1 MKFVQFSSIFAA
13 LFASGCVA
21 SMEDA
26 PFDAEVNVP
35 EDLQIAWSVDNNTLD
50 LSGLLIPFDVGVFR
64 NNQATG
70 ALEPLP
76 NTRVEITS
84 SFGGVY
90 LIPQQ
95 AVEVVSY
102 PGLPGGISSQE
113 DVKAACTDA
122 NGDYAM
128 NEDWCAWY
136 WDTESQTFYQ
146 FAGTY
151 ADAYEYDTADGFYWF
166 APTHMVA
173 ETDNR
178 GLVRAYMLIDVMP
191 VASVAGGDGTI
202 EDVSI
207 LASIGWNSQTFM
219 ITSGGN

>member
-1 MKFVQFSSIFAA
+1 MTRTILGLSTIAMFST
-13 LFASGCVA
+13 GCVA
-21 SMEDA
+21 QMEDA

-35 EDLQIAWSVDNNTLD
+35 QDLVIAWSTDNNNLD
-50 LSGLLIPFDVGVFR
+50 LAGLLVPFDVGVFR
-64 NNQATG
+64 TDQASGETM
-70 ALEPLP
+70 PLP

-84 SFGGVY
+84 SYSGVY

-102 PGLPGGISSQE
+102 PDLPGGITSQE

-122 NGDYAM
+122 NGNYAM

-136 WDTESQTFYQ
+136 WDTESSTFYQ

-151 ADAYEYDTADGFYWF
+151 ADAYEYDTADGYYWY

-191 VASVAGGDGTI
+191 VAEGAGEGGI
-202 EDVSI
+202 QDVSI
-207 LASIGWNSQTFM
+207 LASVGWDSKTFT
-219 ITSGGN
+219 ITTGGN